1 MDILAGG
8 QINKPSGAMVAV
20 IIFLKLLLQDTI
32 TVDNL
37 EVHLKLL
44 YIQCH

>member
-20 IIFLKLLLQDTI
+20 IIFLKLDII

-37 EVHLKLL
+37 EVHLKPL

>member
-20 IIFLKLLLQDTI
+20 IIFLKLLVQD

-37 EVHLKLL
+37 QVHLKLL

>member
-20 IIFLKLLLQDTI
+20 IIFLKLLVQD

-37 EVHLKLL
+37 LVHLKLL